1 MPISEAQPVNV
12 KEALRAFGN
21 DYRDAELLLLHCLG
35 RDERSWLIA
44 HHNDELKADVIEKFS
59 SLSAERLI
67 GVPLAYLLGHR
78 EFWSLKLKVTRDV
91 LIPRPETELLV
102 EWALELASDHD
113 LESMLDLGTGSGA
126 IALAVQHDLPR
137 LSVTAS
143 DVSELALHVARE
155 NAEGLGLSVEFVKS
169 SWFDALKQRRWAL
182 IASNPPYIAAD
193 DAHLREGDL
202 RFEPNTALTDGRD
215 GLSSI
220 REIVSNAPNHLEA
233 GGWLLIEHGYDQAA
247 DVRSILELNGFS
259 KVSLRHDLAGRPRV
273 TGGCWQ
279 C

>member
-1 MPISEAQPVNV
+1 MPVDEAQPVKI
-12 KEALRAFGN
+12 KEALLAFGN

-44 HHNDELKADVIEKFS
+44 HDHDELPADVIEAFS
-59 SLSAERLI
+59 SMSAERLK

-78 EFWSLKLKVTRDV
+78 EFWSLKLKITRDA

-102 EWALELASDHD
+102 EWALELASRYD

-126 IALAVQHDLPR
+126 IALAVQHDAPH

-143 DVSELALHVARE
+143 DVSESALRVARE
-155 NAEGLGLSVEFVKS
+155 NAEGLGLPVEFFES
-169 SWFDALKQRRWAL
+169 SWFDSLAQRRWAL
-182 IASNPPYIAAD
+182 IVSNPPYVAAD
-193 DAHLREGDL
+193 DAHLLEGDL
-202 RFEPNTALTDGRD
+202 RFEPNTALTDGSD
-215 GLSSI
+215 GFSSI
-220 REIVSNAPNHLEA
+220 REIASKAPHHLEA

-259 KVSLRHDLAGRPRV
+259 NVSLRHDLAGRPRV